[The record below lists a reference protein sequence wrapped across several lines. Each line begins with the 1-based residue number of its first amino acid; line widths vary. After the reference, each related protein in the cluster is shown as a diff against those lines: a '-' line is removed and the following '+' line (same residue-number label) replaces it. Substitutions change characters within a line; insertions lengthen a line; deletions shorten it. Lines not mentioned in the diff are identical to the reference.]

1 MLATNDY
8 SINSLVVLLVDD
20 EDSFRLVM
28 KEILSAEPGF
38 QVLDCDSGEGA
49 IEILKHRRIDLV
61 VLDYKMPRVTGL
73 NVLQWM
79 NEQKIE
85 TPVVMLTAAGSE
97 IVAVEA
103 MKYGA
108 YDYIRKEQID
118 ISHVPVILRGVNER
132 FQFRKE
138 KEQRETLEK
147 ERAASVMAI
156 EAFHDTLATLAQIAN
171 TTMLMLSR
179 NIDACDR
186 ELQKSPISAEKQSEL
201 LEKTA
206 EMRQNF
212 SVISSSVKSMFSIA
226 NMLHGNFGDLRYTDQ
241 IQEQLRDRMR
251 SVDPSKVFVS
261 VEQSNTNHQ

>member
-1 MLATNDY
+1 M
-8 SINSLVVLLVDD
+8 S
-20 EDSFRLVM
+20 
-28 KEILSAEPGF
+28 
-38 QVLDCDSGEGA
+38 
-49 IEILKHRRIDLV
+49 
-61 VLDYKMPRVTGL
+61 GL

-138 KEQRETLEK
+138 KEQRESLEK

-171 TTMLMLSR
+171 TTMLMLSK
-179 NIDACDR
+179 NI
-186 ELQKSPISAEKQSEL
+186 
-201 LEKTA
+201 
-206 EMRQNF
+206 
-212 SVISSSVKSMFSIA
+212 
-226 NMLHGNFGDLRYTDQ
+226 
-241 IQEQLRDRMR
+241 
-251 SVDPSKVFVS
+251 
-261 VEQSNTNHQ
+261 